1 MHIDF
6 GFMLSSSPGN
16 ANFESAP
23 FKLTDEFVEIIGG
36 ARSAQFRRFRSLC
49 VRAFLVARRQRHQI
63 MLLAEMMANGND
75 DLPCFSGDTTRAIS
89 ALAARF
95 KPHLPTNKC
104 QDFVHG
110 LIDKSLGNWQTRWY
124 DKYQRWAV
132 GIH

>member
-1 MHIDF
+1 MRAH
-6 GFMLSSSPGN
+6 P
-16 ANFESAP
+16 
-23 FKLTDEFVEIIGG
+23 
-36 ARSAQFRRFRSLC
+36 ARVQFRRFRSLC

-75 DLPCFSGDTTRAIS
+75 DLGCFSGNTAKTIS
-89 ALAARF
+89 ELAGRF
-95 KPHLPTNKC
+95 KPDLPTDKC

-110 LIDKSLGNWQTRWY
+110 LIDQSLGNWQTRWY